1 MYAEF
6 FCLMQA
12 ASIYIIS
19 TWTKIYVSEGSLRE
33 KPLIFCKNQ
42 QLSKTPWGEA
52 SIFNS
57 MLWFTSLFQPSL
69 TSTLCILGNFSWIF
83 VVCWLFF
90 KINFLKKIL
99 LGISSG
105 CQTVWIQ
112 IRIDILLGM
121 VWVQIVCK
129 VYQQTTLCLLLMTY

>member
-1 MYAEF
+1 MGKKIFTIEPWKL

-12 ASIYIIS
+12 ASIYINS

-57 MLWFTSLFQPSL
+57 MLWFTSPFKPSL
-69 TSTLCILGNFSWIF
+69 ALTLCILGNFS
-83 VVCWLFF
+83 FF
-90 KINFLKKIL
+90 KISFLEKIL
-99 LGISSG
+99 LGTSSG

-112 IRIDILLGM
+112 ISPDILSGM
-121 VWVQIVCK
+121 VWVQNVCK